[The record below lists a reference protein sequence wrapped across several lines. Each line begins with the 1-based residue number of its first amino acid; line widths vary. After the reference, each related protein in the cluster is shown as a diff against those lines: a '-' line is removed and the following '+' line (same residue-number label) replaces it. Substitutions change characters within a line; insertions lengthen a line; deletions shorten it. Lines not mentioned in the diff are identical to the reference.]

1 MTPSSAAA
9 IAATPPA
16 TARIANDPIVP
27 PRPRRRR
34 SRWPKRYVDRTV
46 QLHQLQADLACLD
59 GVIRQFDPDY
69 PLEAIR
75 PRYRRQATAAEVG
88 SLSRAVLD
96 TLRRAGEPL
105 SVPEIAKRIIA
116 ERVLDQ
122 GDRALYR
129 NMSKRVSMALR
140 YQRTNEMVEEKI
152 QQQAR
157 TATWQIVA

>member
-1 MTPSSAAA
+1 MTDHVLAGLIERRAQLSG
-9 IAATPPA
+9 
-16 TARIANDPIVP
+16 RIHALQ
-27 PRPRRRR
+27 
-34 SRWPKRYVDRTV
+34 SE
-46 QLHQLQADLACLD
+46 LHQLQADLACLD

-75 PRYRRQATAAEVG
+75 PRYRRQATAAEMG

-116 ERVLDQ
+116 ERGLDQ

-140 YQRTNEMVEEKI
+140 YQRTNGMVEETGMEGMDTVWKI
-152 QQQAR
+152 AS
-157 TATWQIVA
+157 